1 MMLRF
6 SWFLLGFL
14 AVLLDLILDLL
25 LYDKSLEV
33 LQYFSLP
40 FFYLVIVSISHQR
53 IFDSFIIK
61 FLVQFQYRFYLW
73 QYVPIGHLSGLLG
86 CQHDLALRQFEFF
99 FELISFFFPQ
109 EFVFIG

>member
-14 AVLLDLILDLL
+14 GGLLDLILDLL

-61 FLVQFQYRFYLW
+61 FLFQSQYRFYL
-73 QYVPIGHLSGLLG
+73 
-86 CQHDLALRQFEFF
+86 
-99 FELISFFFPQ
+99 
-109 EFVFIG
+109 